1 MNTPVNF
8 ELAKLLKEKGFD
20 ELCIAYWQS
29 DNSDEPTVSS
39 LNKTTRLSEM
49 YLHRNTFLSL
59 SDTLMVIP
67 NEEDFDKDVKLNPQK
82 YKRVLW
88 GIKIAAPTIAEV
100 IMWLYEKHELWI
112 IVGFSGDETCY
123 SMVTNK
129 ICDVRWNNKGFKSPT
144 EAYEASI
151 DYTLN
156 NLI

>member
-20 ELCIAYWQS
+20 VKVRGRIHVSHWHLVK
-29 DNSDEPTVSS
+29 DNI
-39 LNKTTRLSEM
+39 
-49 YLHRNTFLSL
+49 
-59 SDTLMVIP
+59 IP
-67 NEEDFDKDVKLNPQK
+67 SNVNIYYTDIFAPLGNWND
-82 YKRVLW
+82 
-88 GIKIAAPTIAEV
+88 GIQHFMSIPTIAEV

-112 IVGFSGDETCY
+112 IVGFSSDETCY

>member
-20 ELCIAYWQS
+20 VKVRGRIHVSYWHLVK
-29 DNSDEPTVSS
+29 DNI
-39 LNKTTRLSEM
+39 
-49 YLHRNTFLSL
+49 
-59 SDTLMVIP
+59 IP
-67 NEEDFDKDVKLNPQK
+67 SNVNIYYTDMFAPLGNWND
-82 YKRVLW
+82 
-88 GIKIAAPTIAEV
+88 GIQHFMSIPTIAEV
-100 IMWLYEKHELWI
+100 VMWLYEKHELWI
-112 IVGFSGDETCY
+112 IVGFSCDETCY

>member
-20 ELCIAYWQS
+20 VKVRGRIHVSHWHLVK
-29 DNSDEPTVSS
+29 DNI
-39 LNKTTRLSEM
+39 
-49 YLHRNTFLSL
+49 
-59 SDTLMVIP
+59 IP
-67 NEEDFDKDVKLNPQK
+67 SNVNIYYTDMFAPLGNWND
-82 YKRVLW
+82 
-88 GIKIAAPTIAEV
+88 GIQHFMSIPTIAEV